1 MYKRQDEYKEHV
13 NNNAYTNYMA
23 HYNME
28 LALKLIREL
37 REQEPVFYTGLCA
50 RLPLEETER
59 EISEKLD
66 LIYLPQPDDRGLI
79 PQFDGYFGLREI
91 DLTPYKDRETV
102 GTIYN
107 DYNAEPVS
115 YTHLDVYKR
124 QISTSPPLSTR

>member
-1 MYKRQDEYKEHV
+1 
-13 NNNAYTNYMA
+13 MA

-66 LIYLPQPDDRGLI
+66 LIYLPQPDDRG
-79 PQFDGYFGLREI
+79 
-91 DLTPYKDRETV
+91 
-102 GTIYN
+102 
-107 DYNAEPVS
+107 
-115 YTHLDVYKR
+115 
-124 QISTSPPLSTR
+124 

>member
-1 MYKRQDEYKEHV
+1 MWQYWLMTGDREFMERCGVEIITQTGRFWASRLEWNPEKKQFEINDVIGPDEYKEHV

-37 REQEPVFYTGLCA
+37 REQEPALYTGLCA

-66 LIYLPQPDDRGLI
+66 LIYLPQPDDLSLI
-79 PQFDGYFGLREI
+79 HI
-91 DLTPYKDRETV
+91 
-102 GTIYN
+102 
-107 DYNAEPVS
+107 
-115 YTHLDVYKR
+115 
-124 QISTSPPLSTR
+124 